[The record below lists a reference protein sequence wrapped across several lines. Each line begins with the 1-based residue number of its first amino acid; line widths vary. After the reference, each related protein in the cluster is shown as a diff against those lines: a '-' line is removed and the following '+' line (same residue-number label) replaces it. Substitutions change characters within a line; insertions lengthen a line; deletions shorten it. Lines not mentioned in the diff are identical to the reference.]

1 MTFTISL
8 AGISIEIHSL
18 YNDVYELCRDYWT
31 GQNPDF
37 CVAVTQADI
46 DFEREKSASEAKHE
60 GRPVV
65 DFSNGYLETLAV
77 YRKIAEK
84 MLEYNAFLMHGA
96 VVALDGKAYLFTA
109 PSGLGK
115 TTHTRFWLQKY
126 PNAFILNGDK
136 PFLRMIGNQIF
147 ACGTPWAGK
156 EGQNQNAMLPLYAVC
171 ALFRGKEN
179 RIERISFEKVF
190 PLVIGQTYRPGDVA
204 KMKKT
209 MELIGAMGKRTRFYT
224 MACNLDPE
232 AARVA
237 KEGMNQDESN

>member
-8 AGISIEIHSL
+8 AGVSIEIQSI
-18 YNDVYELCRDYWT
+18 YDDVYELCRDYLT
-31 GQNPDF
+31 GQGPDF

-46 DFEREKSASEAKHE
+46 DFEREKSASEARHE
-60 GRPVV
+60 GKPVI

-84 MLEYNAFLMHGA
+84 MLEYDAFLMHGA
-96 VVALDGKAYLFTA
+96 VVALEEKAYLFTA

-126 PNAFILNGDK
+126 PEAFILNGDK
-136 PFLRMIGNQIF
+136 PLLRIIGGQVF

-156 EGQNQNAMLPLYAVC
+156 EGQNKNVIVPLKAVC

-179 RIERISFEKVF
+179 RIDRISFDKVF
-190 PLVIGQTYRPGDVA
+190 PLVIAQTYRPSDA
-204 KMKKT
+204 AEMKKT
-209 MELIGAMGKRTRFYT
+209 LELIGAMGKCTRFYA
-224 MACNLDPE
+224 MACNLDPD

-237 KEGMNQDESN
+237 KEGMNEDE

>member
-1 MTFTISL
+1 MTFTVSL
-8 AGISIEIHSL
+8 AGISIEIQSL
-18 YNDVYELCRDYWT
+18 YNDVYELCRDYLT
-31 GQNPDF
+31 GQSPDF
-37 CVAVTQADI
+37 CVAVAQADI

-60 GRPVV
+60 GRPAV

-84 MLEYNAFLMHGA
+84 MLEYDAFLMHGA

-126 PNAFILNGDK
+126 PEAFILNGDK
-136 PFLRMIGNQIF
+136 PLLRMVQGQFF

-156 EGQNQNAMLPLYAVC
+156 EGQNKNAMLPLGAVC

-179 RIERISFEKVF
+179 HIERIPFDKVF
-190 PLVIGQTYRPGDVA
+190 PLVIGQTYRPGDA
-204 KMKKT
+204 AQMKKT
-209 MELIGAMGKRTRFYT
+209 LELIGALGKCTRFYA
-224 MACNLDPE
+224 MACNLDPD

-237 KEGMNQDESN
+237 KEGMTKDE